1 MTAIATLR
9 YVGRRVLLSIPVL
22 VGVTLV
28 VFLLIHLVP
37 GDPAETALG
46 PRATPS
52 AVRALDRAWGL
63 DRPLPQQYELFMKHL
78 ATGNLGVSTT
88 YGQPIGPLV
97 AERLPVTL
105 WLIVYGTLLSGLIG
119 VPLALIAARRPGGP
133 VDGGVRLVSVVSLGL
148 PSFWL
153 GILLVEWLAVRTGLF
168 PPSGFGTGF
177 LGHVQA
183 MFLPSLTVALGVAP
197 LVVRSLRAEMLKIAT
212 SDYVVTA
219 HSKGLRPRRVL
230 VRHVLRNALV
240 PGVTVLAVNI
250 GFFVGGTIVV
260 EKIFALPGLGDL
272 MLQGINTRDFQIVQ
286 SVTLVLAVMVI
297 VVNLLAD
304 LVNGWLDPRVQTQ

>member
-1 MTAIATLR
+1 VGTLR
-9 YVGRRVLLSIPVL
+9 FAGRRLLQSVPVL
-22 VGVTLV
+22 IGVTVL

-37 GDPAETALG
+37 GNPARSALG

-52 AVRALDRAWGL
+52 AVQALEHAWGL
-63 DRPLPQQYELFMKHL
+63 DKPLPEQYALFVKRL
-78 ATGNLGVSTT
+78 ASGNLGTSTT
-88 YGQPIGPLV
+88 YNQSIGPLV
-97 AERLPVTL
+97 TQRLPVTL
-105 WLIVYGTLLSGLIG
+105 WLIVYGTLLSCVIG
-119 VPLALIAARRPGGP
+119 VPLAVLSTLRPGGAI
-133 VDGGVRLVSVVSLGL
+133 DGAVRFVSVAALGL

-168 PPSGFGTGF
+168 PPSGFGSGF
-177 LGHVQA
+177 AGHIQS

-197 LVVRSLRAEMLKIAT
+197 LLVRSLRAEMLTVAT
-212 SDYVVTA
+212 ADYVTTA
-219 HSKGLRPRRVL
+219 RSKGLAPRRLL

-240 PGVTVLAVNI
+240 PGVAVLAVNI

-260 EKIFALPGLGDL
+260 EKIFGLPGLGDL
-272 MLQGINTRDFQIVQ
+272 MLQGIGTRDFQIVQ

-304 LVNGWLDPRVQTQ
+304 LANGWLDPRVEAR